1 MKMPSTSGR
10 PAASRST
17 NSSSTRRMAI
27 ACALIGATL
36 LAQDASAQSN
46 RRQMPAK
53 QSAPVRAPAV
63 QTNAPLPG
71 ALHRVPPDQLA
82 FSPFGCDRALVQTYV
97 EGSGIPSRC
106 ACPLEGQKPYIDDR
120 GSIVCLPKKP

>member
-1 MKMPSTSGR
+1 MKMLGTSTL
-10 PAASRST
+10 PATSHST
-17 NSSSTRRMAI
+17 INSAACRMAI
-27 ACALIGATL
+27 ACTL
-36 LAQDASAQSN
+36 LGVALVAQDAGAQSN

-53 QSAPVRAPAV
+53 QSAPVRAPAA
-63 QTNAPLPG
+63 QTNARLPG

-82 FSPFGCDRALVQTYV
+82 YSPFGCDRALVQTYV

-106 ACPLEGQKPYIDDR
+106 ACPGEGQKPYIDDR